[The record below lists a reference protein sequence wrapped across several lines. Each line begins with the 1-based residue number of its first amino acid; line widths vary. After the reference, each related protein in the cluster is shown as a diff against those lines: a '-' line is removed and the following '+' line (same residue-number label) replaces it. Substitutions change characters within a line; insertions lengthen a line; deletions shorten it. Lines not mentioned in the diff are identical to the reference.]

1 MKREQTERK
10 HRGGKMR
17 RLIYENTGNFD
28 EKRKSDMEEKEM
40 MLKKVYLTFFVFV
53 FSFLIYGGKCQREVK
68 GPIDIMPGD
77 TCDFCKMHITEVK
90 FAGEYIL
97 KDGRVKKFDD
107 LGCLVLSYVKEKKNV
122 KEIWVKDF
130 ETGEWLKAEDAVFS
144 GGFTTPMA
152 WGFVAFSAE
161 KKEGMRFEEL
171 VEKIVQMRKER
182 SPHMHT
188 VE

>member
-1 MKREQTERK
+1 M
-10 HRGGKMR
+10 
-17 RLIYENTGNFD
+17 LI
-28 EKRKSDMEEKEM
+28 
-40 MLKKVYLTFFVFV
+40 KKVFSFIFFVFV
-53 FSFLIYGGKCQREVK
+53 VSLLQGGKCQREVK

-107 LGCLVLSYVKEKKNV
+107 LGCLALSYVKDKENV

-130 ETGEWLKAEDAVFS
+130 ETGKWLRAEDAVFS

-152 WGFVAFSAE
+152 WGFVAFSAAE
-161 KKEGMRFEEL
+161 KKEGMKFEEL
-171 VEKIVQMRKER
+171 VEKIVEMRRKR
-182 SPHMHT
+182 
-188 VE
+188 

>member
-1 MKREQTERK
+1 MRRKQTERK
-10 HRGGKMR
+10 CRGRKMQKP
-17 RLIYENTGNFD
+17 IYENAGDFG
-28 EKRKSDMEEKEM
+28 EKRRSDKEERKM
-40 MLKKVYLTFFVFV
+40 ILKKVFLTFFVFV
-53 FSFLIYGGKCQREVK
+53 FSLLLQGGKCQREMK
-68 GPIDIMPGD
+68 GPIEIMPGD

-97 KDGRVKKFDD
+97 KDGRVRKFDD
-107 LGCLVLSYVKEKKNV
+107 LGCLVLSYVKEKENV

-130 ETGEWLKAEDAVFS
+130 ETGKWLKAENAVFS

-171 VEKIVQMRKER
+171 VKKIVQMRKER
-182 SPHMHT
+182 SPHMHG